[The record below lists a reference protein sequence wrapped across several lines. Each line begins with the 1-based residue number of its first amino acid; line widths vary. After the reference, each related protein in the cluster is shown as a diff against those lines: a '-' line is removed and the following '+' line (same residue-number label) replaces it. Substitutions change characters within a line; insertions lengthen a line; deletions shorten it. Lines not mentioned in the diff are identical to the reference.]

1 MSVLIVDQ
9 TAADEFAQLIRGMCH
24 VPAGVM
30 AGATATEVRAEIR
43 AIAARGREPVLLAT
57 QASELAPYAAGP
69 RPVLILVTTQDPH
82 DLTQPPTLPWPISY
96 SLWMAPGASAP
107 GA

>member
-1 MSVLIVDQ
+1 MSVLIVDR

-30 AGATATEVRAEIR
+30 TGAPATEVRAVIR

-69 RPVLILVTTQDPH
+69 RPVLSLVTTQDPH
-82 DLTQPPTLPWPISY
+82 DLTQPPTSPWPISY
-96 SLWMAPGASAP
+96 SLWMAPGRSAT